1 MALSRNRG
9 FSPSPRLLAG
19 HDYLFPNLVQEKTK
33 MSLKRLFLVAL
44 VFAAVLIMGISA
56 IGQTTVSQGSIQG
69 TITDPSG
76 AVVGGAQITITHKS
90 TGQVISTTST
100 NSGTFNSGGL
110 IPGDYVLRAEAKGF
124 RTAQQAFA
132 VQVGVTSSGN
142 IKLEVGE
149 TSQVVEVQASSIQV
163 NTEQS
168 TVQGVI
174 TGDQIDKLPVD
185 GRNFLD
191 LAQLEPGVQIQDGQ
205 MFDPTKAGYS
215 SVSINGVFGRTPRIE
230 LDGIDISDETVG
242 TTTQNV
248 GMSSI
253 QEFNISRSNLDLSTE
268 LTSAGAVNV
277 TTRSGSNDIHG
288 QAFYDFRGRDAGT
301 ASFPGAQVG
310 YYQRNNFGG
319 RVGGP
324 IIKDKLFF
332 FIDGERM
339 KQDGLL
345 PLVIPAPFSQLSG
358 GFLSPFRDTAITG
371 KLDWQAT
378 KDVHVF
384 YRFTYNWNK
393 SEANFGYNY
402 QVYSNRD
409 NTPSDAVGVDWNKG
423 AWSHSFRFGYL
434 KFHNLIGDSTQGAS
448 FYNPLPTSEIIVV
461 NQGVQLSGPN
471 LLAPQQTFQ
480 SNKQIKYDG
489 SKVYGSHVFRFG
501 MGYNDINGGGFASF
515 FGIAPLDF
523 ISSGTGPVNLI
534 TGASTGAASNPVNYP
549 FLQADIGNG
558 QGFFTEKPNFGYP
571 AGGQHDNRFQ
581 FYVGDSWKWKPNFT
595 VTYGLRYNRDTGR
608 SDADLAPIPC
618 SAVSGIAAPCTGSAP
633 LLNQWGAGLGNQ
645 VSQPNTQFGPQ
656 IGFAWDPTKKGKT
669 VIRAGAGI
677 YYENS
682 IFNNTLFDRPA
693 KLAQGLFF
701 QSAQL
706 GCNGFTGVP
715 GSVSFAI
722 PGAPGGAVT
731 SIDGKDLATQ
741 VCGNPL
747 SVAGPL
753 VSALQ
758 QEFQAAVKAQ
768 GPTANPSFVG
778 NTLQISQPEGLSAF
792 DPNFRNA
799 RSYQFN
805 VGFQHE
811 IWRGGVLTADYIRN
825 VSTRFMLTIDQNHVG
840 DARFLDLP
848 AAVNALNATV
858 GAGCPQATIVN
869 GAVVGGP
876 AAVDCFLAA
885 NPGAGIDSFAGNGLD
900 SGNALGSGPAN
911 VSGAAF
917 GGINRNVGV
926 GDFEVPEGRSTYNA
940 LQMSYKQ
947 QLANPM
953 PGFTSMNLTV
963 AYTLSRFVGDGGN
976 DQFFSATPA
985 DFNNP
990 SYFTGPTNLDRT
1002 DAFKFGLTMEVAHHG
1017 PRLSVIGN
1025 FGTAH
1030 PTNVILLE
1038 PNPANNGIT
1047 STAGIFHSDLTG
1059 DGTVQDLLPVSGQS
1073 VGKPGQFM
1081 RSLSPT
1087 GLVDAINSWNSTQA
1101 GTLTPAGQALVGA
1114 GLFTTAQLQA
1124 LQATKPFV
1132 APPPSNPVG
1141 NGIFREVSTTL
1152 AWPIKLTERFNI
1164 EPSFSAFN
1172 VFNLANFGQ
1181 EVGFLPY
1188 SLTPF
1193 APGSVGSAGNV
1204 NGTSTGSTR
1213 ESVRTGTGSGVF
1225 SLGAPR
1231 QVEWGVKLNF

>member
-1 MALSRNRG
+1 
-9 FSPSPRLLAG
+9 
-19 HDYLFPNLVQEKTK
+19 
-33 MSLKRLFLVAL
+33 MSLRRVLSVAL
-44 VFAAVLIMGISA
+44 VFAVMLIMGTSA
-56 IGQTTVSQGSIQG
+56 IAQTTVSQGSIQG
-69 TITDPSG
+69 TVTDPSG
-76 AVVGGAQITITHKS
+76 AVVGGAKITITHKA
-90 TGQVISTTST
+90 TGQVITTTST

-110 IPGDYVLRAEAKGF
+110 IPGDYVLRIEAKGF
-124 RTAQQAFA
+124 RTAQQAYA
-132 VQVGVTSSGN
+132 VQVGITSSGN
-142 IKLEVGE
+142 IKLEVGD

-205 MFDPTKAGYS
+205 TFDPTKAGYS
-215 SVSINGVFGRTPRIE
+215 SISINGVFGRTPRIE
-230 LDGIDISDETVG
+230 LDGVDISDETVG

-277 TTRSGSNDIHG
+277 TTRSGTNDIHG
-288 QAFYDFRGRDAGT
+288 QAFYNFRGRDAGT

-345 PLVIPAPFSQLSG
+345 PLVVPAPFSQLSG
-358 GFLSPFRDTAITG
+358 GFLSPFRDSEVTG

-423 AWSHSFRFGYL
+423 SWSHSIRFGYL
-434 KFHNLIGDSTQGAS
+434 KFHNLIGDSTAGAT
-448 FYNPLPTSEIIVV
+448 FYNPIPTAEIEVADL
-461 NQGVQLSGPN
+461 GLQLSGPN

-501 MGYNDINGGGFASF
+501 IGYNDINGGGFASF
-515 FGIAPLDF
+515 FGNAPLD
-523 ISSGTGPVNLI
+523 IVVTGTGPVNLI
-534 TGASTGAASNPVNYP
+534 TGATAGAVNDPTAYP
-549 FLQADIGNG
+549 LLEAVLGNG

-581 FYVGDSWKWKPNFT
+581 FYLGDSWKMKPNFT
-595 VTYGLRYNRDTGR
+595 WTYGLRYNRDTGR
-608 SDADLAPIPC
+608 SDSDLGVIPC
-618 SAVSGIAAPCTGSAP
+618 SVVNPATITPPCTGSAP
-633 LLNQWGAGLGNQ
+633 LLDQFGPGLGNQ
-645 VSQPNTQFGPQ
+645 VKQPNTQFGPQ
-656 IGFAWDPTKKGKT
+656 VGFAWDPTKKGKT

-693 KLAQGLFF
+693 KLATGLFF
-701 QSAQL
+701 QDSVL
-706 GCNGFTGVP
+706 SCGFGGPGTTSFTLVP
-715 GSVSFAI
+715 GNT
-722 PGAPGGAVT
+722 VT
-731 SIDGKDLATQ
+731 SVTANGTTYDLATQ

-747 SVAGPL
+747 SVSGPL
-753 VSALQ
+753 VFDLQ
-758 QEFQAAVKAQ
+758 QEYQAAVKAR
-768 GPTANPSFVG
+768 GPSANPSYVG
-778 NTLQISQPEGLSAF
+778 NTLEISTPLEGLAAF

-805 VGFQHE
+805 VGMQHE
-811 IWRGGVLTADYIRN
+811 IWKGGVLTADYIRN

-840 DARFLDLP
+840 DARFLDT
-848 AAVNALNATV
+848 AAATTAIGTTT
-858 GAGCPQATIVN
+858 GAFGCAGGATAAAIN
-869 GAVVGGP
+869 CAIAAGASIN
-876 AAVDCFLAA
+876 D
-885 NPGAGIDSFAGNGLD
+885 FAGNGLD
-900 SGNALGSGPAN
+900 SANAVDGGGLPAN
-911 VSGAAF
+911 LSGAAF
-917 GGINRNVGV
+917 GGINRNVGP
-926 GDFEVPEGRSTYNA
+926 GDFEMPEGRSTYNA

-947 QLANPM
+947 QVANPA
-953 PGFTSMNLTV
+953 PGFSSMNLTV

-976 DQFFSATPA
+976 DQFFSATAA

-990 SYFTGPTNLDRT
+990 SYFTGPTSLDRT
-1002 DAFKFGLTMEVAHHG
+1002 DQFKFGLTMEVAHHG

-1030 PTNVILLE
+1030 PSTPFLLA
-1038 PNPANNGIT
+1038 ANGGASAGVT
-1047 STAGIFHSDLTG
+1047 STGEIFRTDLTG
-1059 DGTVQDLLPVSGQS
+1059 DGTDQDIFPTSSGQAA
-1073 VGKPGQFM
+1073 GKPGQFD
-1081 RSLSPT
+1081 RSVSPT
-1087 GLVDAINSWNSTQA
+1087 GLANLINSWNSTTA

-1114 GLFTTAQLQA
+1114 GLFTVAQLQQLGA
-1124 LQATKPFV
+1124 VKPYV
-1132 APPPSNPVG
+1132 APPPPGAVG
-1141 NGIFREVSTTL
+1141 NGVFREVSTTL
-1152 AWPIKLTERFNI
+1152 AWPIKITERFNI

-1172 VFNLANFGQ
+1172 VFNLANFGI
-1181 EVGFLPY
+1181 EGGALPNQT
-1188 SLTPF
+1188 TPF
-1193 APGSVGSAGNV
+1193 AAGSTGSAGNV
-1204 NGTSTGSTR
+1204 NGTATGLTR
-1213 ESVRTGTGSGVF
+1213 ESLRTGTGSGVF

-1231 QVEWGVKLNF
+1231 QVEWGIRLNF

>member
-1 MALSRNRG
+1 MC
-9 FSPSPRLLAG
+9 
-19 HDYLFPNLVQEKTK
+19 
-33 MSLKRLFLVAL
+33 LKRLFLVAL
-44 VFAAVLIMGISA
+44 VVAMLVITGTSVIA
-56 IGQTTVSQGSIQG
+56 QTTVSQGSIQG

-76 AVVGGAQITITHKS
+76 AVVGGAKITITHKA

-100 NSGTFNSGGL
+100 NAGTFNSGGL
-110 IPGDYVLRAEAKGF
+110 IPGDYTLRVEAKGF
-124 RTAQQAFA
+124 RTAQQEYS

-142 IKLEVGE
+142 IKLEVGD
-149 TSQVVEVQASSIQV
+149 TSQVVEVQASSVQV

-215 SVSINGVFGRTPRIE
+215 SISINGVFGRTPRIE
-230 LDGIDISDETVG
+230 LDGVDISDETVG

-277 TTRSGSNDIHG
+277 TTRSGTNDIHG
-288 QAFYDFRGRDAGT
+288 QAFYNFRGRDAGT
-301 ASFPGAQVG
+301 AAFPGGQVG

-345 PLVIPAPFSQLSG
+345 PLVIPAPFAQLSG
-358 GFLSPFRDTAITG
+358 GFLSPFRDSEVTG

-378 KDVHVF
+378 KDIHAF
-384 YRFTYNWNK
+384 YRFTYNWNR
-393 SEANFGYNY
+393 SDANFGYNY
-402 QVYSNRD
+402 QVYENRD

-423 AWSHSFRFGYL
+423 SWSNSFRFGYL
-434 KFHNLIGDSTQGAS
+434 KFHNLIGDGTKGAS
-448 FYNPLPTSEIIVV
+448 FFNPLPTSEIFVEDL
-461 NQGVQLSGPN
+461 GVQLSGPN

-489 SKVYGSHVFRFG
+489 SKVYGSHIFRYG
-501 MGYNDINGGGFASF
+501 IGYNDINGGGFASF

-523 ISSGTGPVNLI
+523 TV
-534 TGASTGAASNPVNYP
+534 STGCGTPGNVVTCP
-549 FLQADIGNG
+549 FLQAIIGNG
-558 QGFFTEKPNFGYP
+558 QGFFTEKPNFGLP
-571 AGGQHDNRFQ
+571 AGGQHDNRLQ
-581 FYVGDSWKWKPNFT
+581 WYVGDSWKMKPNFT
-595 VTYGLRYNRDTGR
+595 WTYGLRYNRDTGR
-608 SDADLAPIPC
+608 SDSDLAAIPC
-618 SAVSGIAAPCTGSAP
+618 SAAPAAIAPCTGSAP
-633 LLNQWGAGLGNQ
+633 LMNQFGYGVDNQGTPLGDP
-645 VSQPNTQFGPQ
+645 VKQPNTQFGPQ
-656 IGFAWDPTKKGKT
+656 VGFAWDPTKKGKT

-693 KLAQGLFF
+693 KLAKGLFF
-701 QSAQL
+701 QSAIL
-706 GCNGFTGVP
+706 GCPSGAAP

-722 PGAPGGAVT
+722 PGAPGGSVT
-731 SIDGKDLATQ
+731 SVNGVDLATG
-741 VCGNPL
+741 VCGQPL

-753 VSALQ
+753 VYDLQ

-768 GPTANPSFVG
+768 GPTANPSYVA

-805 VGFQHE
+805 FGMQHE
-811 IWRGGVLTADYIRN
+811 IWKGGVLTADYIRN
-825 VSTRFMLTIDQNHVG
+825 VSTRFMLTIDENHVG
-840 DARFLDLP
+840 DARFLDTT
-848 AAVNALNATV
+848 AATAAITKTTAA
-858 GAGCPQATIVN
+858 AGCAGGAT
-869 GAVVGGP
+869 
-876 AAVDCFLAA
+876 AAAINCAINAGDTIA
-885 NPGAGIDSFAGNGLD
+885 NFAGNGLD
-900 SGNALGSGPAN
+900 SGNAFGSGPAAQ
-911 VSGAAF
+911 SGAAF
-917 GGINRNVGV
+917 GGINRNMGV
-926 GDFEVPEGRSTYNA
+926 GDFELPEGRSTYNA

-947 QLANPM
+947 QVANPL
-953 PGFTSMNLTV
+953 PLVSSMNTII

-976 DQFFSATPA
+976 DQFFSAVAP

-990 SYFTGPTNLDRT
+990 SYFTGPTSLDRT
-1002 DAFKFGLTMEVAHHG
+1002 DAFKFGVTTEFAHHG

-1030 PTNVILLE
+1030 PSTVFLQE
-1038 PNPANNGIT
+1038 PNSAAGGIE
-1047 STAGIFHSDLTG
+1047 SSAGIFHSDLTG
-1059 DGTVQDLLPVSGQS
+1059 DGTNEDFLPVPGQS

-1087 GLVDAINSWNSTQA
+1087 GLVNAINSWNATQA

-1114 GLFTTAQLQA
+1114 GLFTVGQLQA
-1124 LQATKPFV
+1124 LQAYKPYV
-1132 APPPSNPVG
+1132 APSPNNPVG

-1152 AWPIKLTERFNI
+1152 AWPIKITERFNI

-1181 EVGFLPY
+1181 EFGALPY

-1193 APGSVGSAGNV
+1193 TPGSVGNAGSV
-1204 NGTSTGSTR
+1204 NGTSNGDTR
-1213 ESVRTGTGSGVF
+1213 NSVRTGTGSGVF

-1231 QVEWGVKLNF
+1231 QVEWGIRLNF

>member
-1 MALSRNRG
+1 MSFKRLAMFTLLVTCVLAASTV
-9 FSPSPRLLAG
+9 LLA
-19 HDYLFPNLVQEKTK
+19 
-33 MSLKRLFLVAL
+33 
-44 VFAAVLIMGISA
+44 
-56 IGQTTVSQGSIQG
+56 QTTVSQGSIQG

-76 AVVGGAQITITHKS
+76 AVVGGAKITITHKA

-100 NSGTFNSGGL
+100 SSGTYNSGGL
-110 IPGDYVLRAEAKGF
+110 IPGDYVLRIEAKGF
-124 RTAQQAFA
+124 RTSERAFA
-132 VQVGVTSSGN
+132 VQVGITSSGN
-142 IKLEVGE
+142 TKLEVGE
-149 TSQVVEVQASSIQV
+149 ASQVVEVQASSIQV

-205 MFDPTKAGYS
+205 TFDPTKAGYS
-215 SVSINGVFGRTPRIE
+215 SISINGVFGRTPRIE
-230 LDGIDISDETVG
+230 LDGVDISDETVG

-277 TTRSGSNDIHG
+277 TTRSGTNDIHG
-288 QAFYDFRGRDAGT
+288 QAFYNFRGRDAGT
-301 ASFPGAQVG
+301 ASFPGGQVG

-332 FIDGERM
+332 FIDGERQ

-345 PLVIPAPFSQLSG
+345 PLVVPAPFSQLTG
-358 GFLSPFRDTAITG
+358 GFLSPFRDSEVTG

-423 AWSHSFRFGYL
+423 SWSHSFRFGYL
-434 KFHNLIGDSTQGAS
+434 KFHNLIGDATQGAT
-448 FYNPLPTSEIIVV
+448 FFNPLPNDELLFFDI
-461 NQGVQLSGPN
+461 GLQLSGPN

-489 SKVYGSHVFRFG
+489 SKVYGTHVFRFG
-501 MGYNDINGGGFASF
+501 IGFNDINGGGFASF
-515 FGIAPLDF
+515 FGIAPLLEAATF
-523 ISSGTGPVNLI
+523 VPPANPAQISDPTAYPLL
-534 TGASTGAASNPVNYP
+534 GAV
-549 FLQADIGNG
+549 LGNG
-558 QGFFTEKPNFGYP
+558 QGFFTEKPNFGFP
-571 AGGQHDNRFQ
+571 AGGQLDHRFQ
-581 FYVGDSWKWKPNFT
+581 FYVGDSWKMKPNFT
-595 VTYGLRYNRDTGR
+595 WTYGLRYNRDTGR
-608 SDADLAPIPC
+608 SDSDLASIPC
-618 SAVSGIAAPCTGSAP
+618 SSTANSILATQPGGEVPCTGSAP
-633 LLNQWGAGLGNQ
+633 LLSQFGPGLGLP
-645 VSQPNTQFGPQ
+645 VKQPNTQFGPQ

-693 KLAQGLFF
+693 KLATGLFF
-701 QSAQL
+701 QSAGL
-706 GCNGFTGVP
+706 GCNGP
-715 GSVSFAI
+715 GTTTFAI
-722 PGAPGGAVT
+722 PGKGNVT
-731 SIDGKDLATQ
+731 SINGVDLGSG
-741 VCGNPL
+741 VCGQPL

-753 VSALQ
+753 VFDLQ
-758 QEFQAAVKAQ
+758 QEFQAGVKAQ
-768 GPTANPSFVG
+768 GPASNPSFIG
-778 NTLQISQPEGLSAF
+778 NTYQVSSPIQGLSAF

-805 VGFQHE
+805 VGLQHE
-811 IWRGGVLTADYIRN
+811 IWKGGVLTADYIRN

-840 DARFLDLP
+840 DARFLNNQ
-848 AAVNALNATV
+848 AAVNAINATA
-858 GAGCPQATIVN
+858 GAACPQATLVN
-869 GAVVGGP
+869 GNITGGP
-876 AAVDCFLAA
+876 AAVQCFINA
-885 NPGAGIDSFAGNGLD
+885 NPGSDITSFAHNGLD
-900 SGNALGSGPAN
+900 SGDVFGSAYTSGGAPAAIT
-911 VSGAAF
+911 GAAF

-953 PGFTSMNLTV
+953 PGFTSMDMTI

-976 DQFFSATPA
+976 DQFFSATA
-985 DFNNP
+985 VDNNNP
-990 SYFTGPTNLDRT
+990 SFFTGPTSLDRT
-1002 DAFKFGLTMEVAHHG
+1002 DAFKFGITGEIAHHG

-1030 PTNVILLE
+1030 PSTPLLLAQGA
-1038 PNPANNGIT
+1038 PAIE
-1047 STAGIFHSDLTG
+1047 TAGEIFRTDLTG
-1059 DGTVQDLLPVSGQS
+1059 DGTVQDIFPTAAGQAA
-1073 VGKPGQFM
+1073 GKPGQFG
-1081 RSLSPT
+1081 RSVSPT
-1087 GLVDAINSWNSTQA
+1087 QLANLVNSWNSTSA

-1114 GLFTTAQLQA
+1114 GAFTAAQLQT
-1124 LQATKPFV
+1124 LLATKPFV
-1132 APPPSNPVG
+1132 QAPPPGAVG

-1152 AWPIKLTERFNI
+1152 AWPIKLTERFSL

-1172 VFNLANFGQ
+1172 VFNLANFGT
-1181 EVGFLPY
+1181 ETNGLST

-1193 APGSVGSAGNV
+1193 APGTTAPAGAV
-1204 NGTSTGSTR
+1204 NGTAGGSTR
-1213 ESVRTGTGSGVF
+1213 ESLRIGTGSGIF

-1231 QVEWGVKLNF
+1231 QVEWGIRLNF

>member
-1 MALSRNRG
+1 
-9 FSPSPRLLAG
+9 
-19 HDYLFPNLVQEKTK
+19 

-44 VFAAVLIMGISA
+44 VFAVVLIMGTSVIA
-56 IGQTTVSQGSIQG
+56 QTTVSQGSIQG
-69 TITDPSG
+69 TVTDPSG
-76 AVVGGAQITITHKS
+76 AVVGGAKITITHKA
-90 TGQVISTTST
+90 TGQVITTSST

-110 IPGDYVLRAEAKGF
+110 IPGDYVLRVEAKGF

-132 VQVGVTSSGN
+132 VQVGVTSSGS
-142 IKLEVGE
+142 IKLELGE

-205 MFDPTKAGYS
+205 TFDPTKAGYS
-215 SVSINGVFGRTPRIE
+215 SISINGVFGRTPRIE

-288 QAFYDFRGRDAGT
+288 QAFYNFRGRDAGT

-332 FIDGERM
+332 FLDGERM
-339 KQDGLL
+339 KQDGIL
-345 PLVIPAPFSQLSG
+345 PLVIPAPFQALSG
-358 GFLSPFRDTAITG
+358 GFLSPFRDSEVTG

-393 SEANFGYNY
+393 SEANFNYDY

-409 NTPSDAVGVDWNKG
+409 NTPSHAVGVDWSKG
-423 AWSHSFRFGYL
+423 SWSHSIRFGYL
-434 KFHNLIGDSTQGAS
+434 KFHNLIGDATQGAS
-448 FYNPLPTSEIIVV
+448 FFNPLPNDEIIV
-461 NQGVQLSGPN
+461 NDLGLQLSGPN

-501 MGYNDINGGGFASF
+501 VGFNDINGGGFASF
-515 FGIAPLDF
+515 FGIAPLAVTT
-523 ISSGTGPVNLI
+523 STSCAVPGQI
-534 TGASTGAASNPVNYP
+534 TSCALLAGV
-549 FLQADIGNG
+549 LGNG
-558 QGFFTEKPNFGYP
+558 QGFFTEKPAFGYP

-581 FYVGDSWKWKPNFT
+581 FYLGDSWKMKPNFT
-595 VTYGLRYNRDTGR
+595 WTYGLRYNRDTGR
-608 SDADLAPIPC
+608 SDSDLSSIPC
-618 SAVSGIAAPCTGSAP
+618 SAVAAGPLAASAPCSGSTP
-633 LLNQWGAGLGNQ
+633 LLDQFGPGLGNP
-645 VSQPNTQFGPQ
+645 VNQPNTQFGPQ
-656 IGFAWDPTKKGKT
+656 VGFAWDPTKKGKT

-693 KLAQGLFF
+693 KLAKGLFF
-701 QSAQL
+701 QEAAL
-706 GCNGFTGVP
+706 GCNGP
-715 GSVSFAI
+715 GATTFNI
-722 PGAPGGAVT
+722 PGKGNVT
-731 SIDGKDLATQ
+731 SINGVDLGSG
-741 VCGNPL
+741 VCGQPL
-747 SVAGPL
+747 SVGGPL
-753 VSALQ
+753 LFDLQ

-768 GPTANPSFVG
+768 GPTANPSFIG
-778 NTLQISQPEGLSAF
+778 NTLMVSNSIQGLAAF
-792 DPNFRNA
+792 DPQFRNA

-805 VGFQHE
+805 VGMQHE
-811 IWRGGVLTADYIRN
+811 IWKGGVLTADYIRN
-825 VSTRFMLTIDQNHVG
+825 VSTRFNLTIDQNHVG
-840 DARFLDLP
+840 DARFLD
-848 AAVNALNATV
+848 VNAANTAITK
-858 GAGCPQATIVN
+858 T
-869 GAVVGGP
+869 
-876 AAVDCFLAA
+876 LAA
-885 NPGAGIDSFAGNGLD
+885 CGATTIDGAIASGTCPGPNGTTHTANINDFASNGLD
-900 SGNALGSGPAN
+900 SGNVFGGGPAN
-911 VSGAAF
+911 LSGAAF

-926 GDFEVPEGRSTYNA
+926 GAFEMPEGRSTYNA

-963 AYTLSRFVGDGGN
+963 AYTLSRFVGDGSN
-976 DQFFSATPA
+976 DQFFSAA
-985 DFNNP
+985 AVDNNNP
-990 SYFTGPTNLDRT
+990 GYFTGPTSLDRT
-1002 DAFKFGLTMEVAHHG
+1002 DAFKFGLTAEVAHHG

-1030 PTNVILLE
+1030 PSTIQLLA
-1038 PNPANNGIT
+1038 ANGGTQNGVT
-1047 STAGIFHSDLTG
+1047 STAEIFHSDLTG
-1059 DGTVQDLLPVSGQS
+1059 DGSVQDILPTNPGQAA
-1073 VGKPGQFM
+1073 GKPGQFM
-1081 RSLSPT
+1081 RSVSPT
-1087 GLVDAINSWNSTQA
+1087 ALTNVINSWNSTVA
-1101 GTLTPAGQALVGA
+1101 GTLTPAGQSLVA
-1114 GLFTTAQLQA
+1114 DGLFTTGQLQA
-1124 LQATKPFV
+1124 LQAYKPFL
-1132 APPPSNPVG
+1132 APPPPGAVG

-1152 AWPIKLTERFNI
+1152 AWPIKITERFNI
-1164 EPSFSAFN
+1164 EPSISAFN
-1172 VFNLANFGQ
+1172 VFNLANFGN
-1181 EVGFLPY
+1181 EFGPLPY
-1188 SLTPF
+1188 SLTPY
-1193 APGSVGSAGNV
+1193 APGAIGNAGSV
-1204 NGTSTGSTR
+1204 NGTASGSTR
-1213 ESVRTGTGSGVF
+1213 ESLRTGTGSGIF

-1231 QVEWGVKLNF
+1231 QVEWGLRLNF

>member
-1 MALSRNRG
+1 MSFKRLALVTLLVTCVLAASTV
-9 FSPSPRLLAG
+9 LLA
-19 HDYLFPNLVQEKTK
+19 
-33 MSLKRLFLVAL
+33 
-44 VFAAVLIMGISA
+44 
-56 IGQTTVSQGSIQG
+56 QTTVSQGSIQG

-76 AVVGGAQITITHKS
+76 AVVGGAKITITHKA

-100 NSGTFNSGGL
+100 SSGTYNSGGL
-110 IPGDYVLRAEAKGF
+110 IPGDYVLRVEAKGF
-124 RTAQQAFA
+124 RTSERAFA

-142 IKLEVGE
+142 TKLEVGE
-149 TSQVVEVQASSIQV
+149 ASQVVEVQASSIQV

-205 MFDPTKAGYS
+205 AFDPTKAGYS
-215 SVSINGVFGRTPRIE
+215 SISINGVFGRTPRIE
-230 LDGIDISDETVG
+230 LDGVDISDETVG

-288 QAFYDFRGRDAGT
+288 QAFYNFRGRDAGT
-301 ASFPGAQVG
+301 AAFPGSQVG

-345 PLVIPAPFSQLSG
+345 PFVIPAPFSQLTG
-358 GFLSPFRDTAITG
+358 GFLSPFRDTEVTG

-402 QVYSNRD
+402 QAYSNRD

-423 AWSHSFRFGYL
+423 SWSHSVRFGYL
-434 KFHNLIGDSTQGAS
+434 KFHNLIGDATQGAS
-448 FYNPLPTSEIIVV
+448 FYDPIPSSELFFFDV
-461 NQGVQLSGPN
+461 GLQLSGPN

-501 MGYNDINGGGFASF
+501 IGFNDINGGGFASF
-515 FGIAPLDF
+515 FGNAPLLEAATF
-523 ISSGTGPVNLI
+523 TGPVDP
-534 TGASTGAASNPVNYP
+534 TMASQPTNYP
-549 FLQADIGNG
+549 LLGALLGNG

-571 AGGQHDNRFQ
+571 AGGQRDHRFQ
-581 FYVGDSWKWKPNFT
+581 FYLGDSWKMKPNFT
-595 VTYGLRYNRDTGR
+595 WTYGLRYNRDTGR
-608 SDADLAPIPC
+608 SDSDLSSIPC
-618 SAVSGIAAPCTGSAP
+618 SVVAAAIAPCSGSTP
-633 LLNQWGAGLGNQ
+633 LLDQFGAGLGNP
-645 VSQPNTQFGPQ
+645 VKQPNTQFGPQ

-693 KLAQGLFF
+693 KLATGLFF
-701 QSAQL
+701 ADQGLSCA
-706 GCNGFTGVP
+706 GPGVTTF
-715 GSVSFAI
+715 SI
-722 PGAPGGAVT
+722 PGLAAPVN
-731 SIDGKDLATQ
+731 SIDGVDLGSG
-741 VCGNPL
+741 VCGQPL
-747 SVAGPL
+747 SVAAPL
-753 VSALQ
+753 VVDLQ
-758 QEFQAAVKAQ
+758 KEYQAATKAQ
-768 GPTANPSFVG
+768 GPSANPNFVG
-778 NTLQISQPEGLSAF
+778 NNLEISGLNGLSAF

-805 VGFQHE
+805 FGMQHE
-811 IWRGGVLTADYIRN
+811 IWKGGVLTADYIRN
-825 VSTRFMLTIDQNHVG
+825 VSTRFMITIDQNHVG
-840 DARFLDLP
+840 DARFLD
-848 AAVNALNATV
+848 VNAANTAIANTLAACGATS
-858 GAGCPQATIVN
+858 IN
-869 GAVVGGP
+869 GAIASCPGLHATGG
-876 AAVDCFLAA
+876 A
-885 NPGAGIDSFAGNGLD
+885 NIDDFAGNGLD
-900 SGNALGSGPAN
+900 SGNLFGGGPASL
-911 VSGAAF
+911 SGAAF
-917 GGINRNVGV
+917 GGINRNVGA
-926 GDFEVPEGRSTYNA
+926 GDFEMPEGRSTYNA

-953 PGFTSMNLTV
+953 PGFTSMNLTI

-976 DQFFSATPA
+976 DQFFSATA
-985 DFNNP
+985 FDFNNP
-990 SYFTGPTNLDRT
+990 SYFTGPTSLDRT
-1002 DAFKFGLTMEVAHHG
+1002 DQFKFGLTMEVAHHG

-1025 FGTAH
+1025 FGTAN
-1030 PTNVILLE
+1030 PSTPFLLAQGA
-1038 PNPANNGIT
+1038 PALE
-1047 STAGIFHSDLTG
+1047 TAGEIYRTDLTG
-1059 DGTVQDLLPVSGQS
+1059 DGTVSDIFPTNAGQAA
-1073 VGKPGQFM
+1073 GKPGQFG

-1087 GLVDAINSWNSTQA
+1087 GLANVINSWNSTVA
-1101 GTLTPAGQALVGA
+1101 GTLTPAGQSLVGA
-1114 GLFTTAQLQA
+1114 NLFTTAQLQELGA
-1124 LQATKPFV
+1124 VKPFV
-1132 APPPSNPVG
+1132 NTPPSGATG
-1141 NGIFREVSTTL
+1141 NGVFREVSTTL

-1172 VFNLANFGQ
+1172 VFNLANFGIETGGLANQ
-1181 EVGFLPY
+1181 V
-1188 SLTPF
+1188 TPF
-1193 APGSVGSAGNV
+1193 TPGSTAPAGSV
-1204 NGTSTGSTR
+1204 NGTALGSTR
-1213 ESVRTGTGSGVF
+1213 ESLRTGTGSGIF
-1225 SLGAPR
+1225 SLGAAR
-1231 QVEWGVKLNF
+1231 QVEWGIRLNF

>member
-1 MALSRNRG
+1 MTFRRLALFTLLVTCVLAASTV
-9 FSPSPRLLAG
+9 LLA
-19 HDYLFPNLVQEKTK
+19 
-33 MSLKRLFLVAL
+33 
-44 VFAAVLIMGISA
+44 
-56 IGQTTVSQGSIQG
+56 QTTVGQGSIQG

-76 AVVGGAQITITHKS
+76 AVVGGAKITITHKD
-90 TGQVISTTST
+90 TAQVISQTST
-100 NSGTFNSGGL
+100 NSGTYNSGGL
-110 IPGDYVLRAEAKGF
+110 IPGDYTLRVEAKGF
-124 RTAQQAFA
+124 RTAEQAFA

-149 TSQVVEVQASSIQV
+149 ASQVVEVQASSIQV

-205 MFDPTKAGYS
+205 TFDPTKAGYS
-215 SVSINGVFGRTPRIE
+215 SISINGVFGRTPRIE
-230 LDGIDISDETVG
+230 LDGVDISDETVG

-288 QAFYDFRGRDAGT
+288 QAFYNFRGRDAGT

-345 PLVIPAPFSQLSG
+345 PLVIAAPFSQLSG
-358 GFLSPFRDTAITG
+358 GFLSPFRDSEVTG
-371 KLDWQAT
+371 KLDWQAS
-378 KDVHVF
+378 KNIHVF

-409 NTPSDAVGVDWNKG
+409 NTPSDAAGVDINQG
-423 AWSHSFRFGYL
+423 SWSHSFRFGYL
-434 KFHNLIGDSTQGAS
+434 KFHNLIGDSTAGAS
-448 FYNPLPTSEIIVV
+448 FYNPIPGAEIDAAGIG
-461 NQGVQLSGPN
+461 NISGPN
-471 LLAPQQTFQ
+471 LLAPQQTYQ

-501 MGYNDINGGGFASF
+501 IGFNDINGGGFASF
-515 FGIAPLDF
+515 FGIAPLDV
-523 ISSGTGPVNLI
+523 ILPSTGPINLI
-534 TGASTGAASNPVNYP
+534 TGATSGAVDDPTAYP
-549 FLQADIGNG
+549 LVESILGNG

-571 AGGQHDNRFQ
+571 AGGQRDHRFQ
-581 FYVGDSWKWKPNFT
+581 FYLGDSWKMKPNFT

-608 SDADLAPIPC
+608 SDSDLASIPC
-618 SAVSGIAAPCTGSAP
+618 SVVAAAIAPCSGSTP
-633 LLNQWGAGLGNQ
+633 LLDQFGPGLGAP
-645 VSQPNTQFGPQ
+645 VKQPNTQFGPQ
-656 IGFAWDPTKKGKT
+656 VGFAWDPTKKGKT

-682 IFNNTLFDRPA
+682 IFNNTLFDRPP
-693 KLAQGLFF
+693 KLATGLFF
-701 QSAQL
+701 QDSVL
-706 GCNGFTGVP
+706 GCGFNGFGTTSFQLVP
-715 GSVSFAI
+715 GNV
-722 PGAPGGAVT
+722 VT
-731 SIDGKDLATQ
+731 SINGKDLATQ
-741 VCGNPL
+741 VCGQPL
-747 SVAGPL
+747 SVSGPL
-753 VSALQ
+753 VFDLQ
-758 QEFQAAVKAQ
+758 QEYQAAVKAQ
-768 GPTANPSFVG
+768 GASSNPGFVG
-778 NTLQISQPEGLSAF
+778 NTLQISTPLQGLAAF

-805 VGFQHE
+805 VGMQHE
-811 IWRGGVLTADYIRN
+811 IWKGGVLTADYIRN

-840 DARFLDLP
+840 DARFLSVP
-848 AAVNALNATV
+848 AANAAIATTLTDC
-858 GAGCPQATIVN
+858 GAATIAASYGAACPTDPGN
-869 GAVVGGP
+869 GTNDGGTYQPRP
-876 AAVDCFLAA
+876 ATINDY
-885 NPGAGIDSFAGNGLD
+885 AGHGLD
-900 SGNALGSGPAN
+900 SGNIAGGPAN
-911 VSGAAF
+911 LSGFAF
-917 GGINRNVGV
+917 GGINRNVGP
-926 GDFEVPEGRSTYNA
+926 GDFEMPEGRSTYNA

-953 PGFTSMNLTV
+953 PGFTSMNMTI

-976 DQFFSATPA
+976 DQFFSATA
-985 DFNNP
+985 VDFNNP
-990 SYFTGPTNLDRT
+990 SYFTGPTSLDRT
-1002 DAFKFGLTMEVAHHG
+1002 DAFKFGITGEIAHHG

-1030 PTNVILLE
+1030 PSTPFLLA
-1038 PNPANNGIT
+1038 ANGG
-1047 STAGIFHSDLTG
+1047 SAGGVSSVGEIYRTDLTG
-1059 DGTVQDLLPVSGQS
+1059 DGTVQDIFPTAAGEAA
-1073 VGKPGQFM
+1073 GKPGQFG
-1081 RSLSPT
+1081 RSVSPT
-1087 GLVDAINSWNSTQA
+1087 GLANLINSWNSTSA

-1114 GLFTTAQLQA
+1114 GLMTTADLQG
-1124 LQATKPFV
+1124 LGGVKPFV
-1132 APPPSNPVG
+1132 APPPAGAVG

-1152 AWPIKLTERFNI
+1152 AWPIKLTERFSL

-1172 VFNLANFGQ
+1172 VFNLANFGIEGGSMPNQ
-1181 EVGFLPY
+1181 V
-1188 SLTPF
+1188 TPF
-1193 APGSVGSAGNV
+1193 APNTVGTAGNV
-1204 NGTSTGSTR
+1204 NGTALGSTR
-1213 ESVRTGTGSGVF
+1213 ESLRVGTGSGVF

-1231 QVEWGVKLNF
+1231 QVEWGIRLNF

>member
-1 MALSRNRG
+1 MS
-9 FSPSPRLLAG
+9 FKRLLMFT
-19 HDYLFPNLVQEKTK
+19 LLVTC
-33 MSLKRLFLVAL
+33 
-44 VFAAVLIMGISA
+44 VLATSTVLLA
-56 IGQTTVSQGSIQG
+56 QTTVSQGSIQG
-69 TITDPSG
+69 TVTDPSG
-76 AVVGGAQITITHKS
+76 AVVGGAKITITHKA
-90 TGQVISTTST
+90 TGQVITTTST
-100 NSGTFNSGGL
+100 NSGTYNSGGL
-110 IPGDYVLRAEAKGF
+110 IPGDYVLRIEAKGF
-124 RTAQQAFA
+124 RTSERAFA

-142 IKLEVGE
+142 TKLEVGE
-149 TSQVVEVQASSIQV
+149 ASQVVEVQASSIQV

-205 MFDPTKAGYS
+205 TFDPTKAGYS
-215 SVSINGVFGRTPRIE
+215 SISINGVFGRTPRIE
-230 LDGIDISDETVG
+230 LDGVDISDETVG

-277 TTRSGSNDIHG
+277 TTRSGTNDIHG
-288 QAFYDFRGRDAGT
+288 QAFYNFRGRDAGT
-301 ASFPGAQVG
+301 AAFPGGQVG
-310 YYQRNNFGG
+310 YYQRNNYGG

-339 KQDGLL
+339 KQDGII

-358 GFLSPFRDTAITG
+358 GYLSPFRDSEVTG
-371 KLDWQAT
+371 KLDWQAS
-378 KDVHVF
+378 KNIHVF
-384 YRFTYNWNK
+384 YRFTYNWNR
-393 SEANFGYNY
+393 SDANFGYNY
-402 QVYSNRD
+402 QVYENRD
-409 NTPSDAVGVDWNKG
+409 NTPSDAAGVDISQG
-423 AWSHSFRFGYL
+423 SWSHSIRFGYL
-434 KFHNLIGDSTQGAS
+434 KFHNLIGDGTQGAS
-448 FYNPLPTSEIIVV
+448 FFNPIPEAEILVADLGI
-461 NQGVQLSGPN
+461 QLSGPN

-501 MGYNDINGGGFASF
+501 IGYNDINGGGFASF

-523 ISSGTGPVNLI
+523 TVSQGCGTPGNVV
-534 TGASTGAASNPVNYP
+534 TCP
-549 FLQADIGNG
+549 FLQAIIGNG
-558 QGFFTEKPNFGYP
+558 QGFFTEKPNFGLP
-571 AGGQHDNRFQ
+571 AGGQRDNRFQ
-581 FYVGDSWKWKPNFT
+581 FYLGDSWKMKPNFT
-595 VTYGLRYNRDTGR
+595 WTYGLRYNRDTGR
-608 SDADLAPIPC
+608 SDSDLAPIPC
-618 SAVSGIAAPCTGSAP
+618 SASPAAIAPCTGSSP
-633 LLNQWGAGLGNQ
+633 LLDQFGPGLGNA
-645 VSQPNTQFGPQ
+645 VRQPNTQFGPQ
-656 IGFAWDPTKKGKT
+656 VGFAWDPTKKGKT

-693 KLAQGLFF
+693 KLATGLFF
-701 QSAQL
+701 QSAIL
-706 GCNGFTGVP
+706 GCGNAPGP
-715 GSVSFAI
+715 AGSVTFGI
-722 PGAPGGAVT
+722 PGAPGGSVS
-731 SIDGKDLATQ
+731 SINGVDLATG
-741 VCGNPL
+741 VCFQPL
-747 SVAGPL
+747 STAGPL
-753 VSALQ
+753 VFDLQ
-758 QEFQAAVKAQ
+758 KEFQAAVKAQ
-768 GPTANPSFVG
+768 GPVSNPSYVA

-805 VGFQHE
+805 FGMQHE
-811 IWRGGVLTADYIRN
+811 IWKGGVLTADYIRN
-825 VSTRFMLTIDQNHVG
+825 VSTRFMLTIDENHVG
-840 DARFLDLP
+840 DARFLSVP
-848 AAVNALNATV
+848 AANAAIANTTTA
-858 GAGCPQATIVN
+858 AGCAGGSSAAAINCAIAAGDTIN
-869 GAVVGGP
+869 
-876 AAVDCFLAA
+876 D
-885 NPGAGIDSFAGNGLD
+885 FAGNGLD
-900 SGNALGSGPAN
+900 SGNAFGSGPAGGPAG
-911 VSGAAF
+911 SGAAF

-926 GDFEVPEGRSTYNA
+926 GDFELPEGRSTYNA

-976 DQFFSATPA
+976 DQFFSAVAP

-990 SYFTGPTNLDRT
+990 SYFTGPTSLDRT
-1002 DAFKFGLTMEVAHHG
+1002 DAFKFGVTMEVAHHG

-1030 PTNVILLE
+1030 PTSVFLQEGNS
-1038 PNPANNGIT
+1038 AAGGIE
-1047 STAGIFHSDLTG
+1047 SQAGIFHTDLTG
-1059 DGTVQDLLPVSGQS
+1059 DGTNEDFLPVPGQS

-1087 GLVDAINSWNSTQA
+1087 GLVNAINSWNSTQA

-1114 GLFTTAQLQA
+1114 GLFTTAQLQE
-1124 LQATKPFV
+1124 LQATKPFIPQSP
-1132 APPPSNPVG
+1132 ANPVG

-1181 EVGFLPY
+1181 EFGALPY

-1193 APGSVGSAGNV
+1193 APGSVGNAGSV
-1204 NGTSTGSTR
+1204 NGTSDGSTR
-1213 ESVRTGTGSGVF
+1213 NSVRTGTGSGIF

-1231 QVEWGVKLNF
+1231 QVEWGIRLNF

>member
-1 MALSRNRG
+1 MS
-9 FSPSPRLLAG
+9 FKRLLMFT
-19 HDYLFPNLVQEKTK
+19 LLVTC
-33 MSLKRLFLVAL
+33 
-44 VFAAVLIMGISA
+44 VLATSTVLLA
-56 IGQTTVSQGSIQG
+56 QTTVSQGSIQG
-69 TITDPSG
+69 TVTDPSG
-76 AVVGGAQITITHKS
+76 AVVGGAKITITHKA
-90 TGQVISTTST
+90 TGQVITTTST
-100 NSGTFNSGGL
+100 NSGTYNSGGL
-110 IPGDYVLRAEAKGF
+110 IPGDYVLRIEAKGF
-124 RTAQQAFA
+124 RTSERAFA

-142 IKLEVGE
+142 TKLEVGE
-149 TSQVVEVQASSIQV
+149 ASQVVEVQASSIQV

-205 MFDPTKAGYS
+205 TFDPTKAGYS
-215 SVSINGVFGRTPRIE
+215 SISINGVFGRTPRIE
-230 LDGIDISDETVG
+230 LDGVDISDETVG

-277 TTRSGSNDIHG
+277 TTRSGTNDIHG
-288 QAFYDFRGRDAGT
+288 QAFYNFRSRDAGT

-324 IIKDKLFF
+324 IIKDKLFI

-345 PLVIPAPFSQLSG
+345 PLVVPAPFSQLTG
-358 GFLSPFRDTAITG
+358 GFLSPFRDSEVTG

-393 SEANFGYNY
+393 SEANFGYDY

-423 AWSHSFRFGYL
+423 SWSHSFRFGYL
-434 KFHNLIGDSTQGAS
+434 KFHNLIGDGTQGAS
-448 FYNPLPTSEIIVV
+448 FYNPLPQDELLFFDI
-461 NQGVQLSGPN
+461 GLQLSGPN

-489 SKVYGSHVFRFG
+489 SKVYGTHVFRFG
-501 MGYNDINGGGFASF
+501 IGYNDINGGGFASF
-515 FGIAPLDF
+515 FGNAPLLEAATF
-523 ISSGTGPVNLI
+523 TGPV
-534 TGASTGAASNPVNYP
+534 SGAASNPVNYP
-549 FLQADIGNG
+549 LLGAILGNG

-581 FYVGDSWKWKPNFT
+581 FYLGDSWKWKPNFT
-595 VTYGLRYNRDTGR
+595 LTYGLRYNRDTGR
-608 SDADLAPIPC
+608 SDSDLASIPC
-618 SAVSGIAAPCTGSAP
+618 SVTANSALAASEVPCTGSAP
-633 LLNQWGAGLGNQ
+633 LLDQFGPGLGLP
-645 VSQPNTQFGPQ
+645 VKQPNTQFGPQ
-656 IGFAWDPTKKGKT
+656 VGFAWDPTKKGKT

-693 KLAQGLFF
+693 KLATGLFF
-701 QSAQL
+701 QSAGL
-706 GCNGFTGVP
+706 ACNGP
-715 GSVSFAI
+715 GTTTFAI
-722 PGAPGGAVT
+722 PGVGNVNNINGV
-731 SIDGKDLATQ
+731 DLGSG
-741 VCGNPL
+741 VCGQPL

-753 VSALQ
+753 VFDLQ
-758 QEFQAAVKAQ
+758 QEFQAAVKKQ
-768 GPTANPSFVG
+768 GPSSNPSYIG
-778 NTLQISQPEGLSAF
+778 NTYEVSSPIQGLSAF

-805 VGFQHE
+805 VGMQHE
-811 IWRGGVLTADYIRN
+811 IWKGGVLTADYIRN

-840 DARFLDLP
+840 DARFLDV
-848 AAVNALNATV
+848 AAANTAIANTLTACGVTTINAAIASCAANG
-858 GAGCPQATIVN
+858 GAGATITN
-869 GAVVGGP
+869 F
-876 AAVDCFLAA
+876 AA
-885 NPGAGIDSFAGNGLD
+885 NGLD
-900 SGNALGSGPAN
+900 SGNVYGSDYTSGGAPAAI
-911 VSGAAF
+911 SGAAF

-926 GDFEVPEGRSTYNA
+926 GDFEMPEGRSTYNA

-976 DQFFSATPA
+976 DQFFSATAA
-985 DFNNP
+985 DNNNP
-990 SYFTGPTNLDRT
+990 SFFTGPTSLDRT

-1030 PTNVILLE
+1030 PSTPFLLSQGS
-1038 PNPANNGIT
+1038 PAIESPGE
-1047 STAGIFHSDLTG
+1047 IFRTDLTG
-1059 DGTVQDLLPVSGQS
+1059 DGTVSDIFPTTPGEAA
-1073 VGKPGQFM
+1073 GKPGQFG
-1081 RSLSPT
+1081 RSVSST
-1087 GLVDAINSWNSTQA
+1087 GLANLINGWNSTTA
-1101 GTLTPAGQALVGA
+1101 GTLTPAGQSLVA
-1114 GLFTTAQLQA
+1114 DGLFTTAQLQS
-1124 LQATKPFV
+1124 LQATKPFIQ
-1132 APPPSNPVG
+1132 APPPGAVG
-1141 NGIFREVSTTL
+1141 NGVFREVSTTL
-1152 AWPIKLTERFNI
+1152 AWPIKLTERFSL

-1172 VFNLANFGQ
+1172 VFNLANFGI
-1181 EVGFLPY
+1181 ETGGLATAY
-1188 SLTPF
+1188 TPF
-1193 APGSVGSAGNV
+1193 APNSTAPAGSV
-1204 NGTSTGSTR
+1204 NGTAAGSTR
-1213 ESVRTGTGSGVF
+1213 ESLRVGTGSGVF

-1231 QVEWGVKLNF
+1231 QVEWGIRLNF

>member
-1 MALSRNRG
+1 MS
-9 FSPSPRLLAG
+9 FKRLLMFT
-19 HDYLFPNLVQEKTK
+19 LLVTC
-33 MSLKRLFLVAL
+33 
-44 VFAAVLIMGISA
+44 VLATSTVLLA
-56 IGQTTVSQGSIQG
+56 QTTVSQGSIQG
-69 TITDPSG
+69 TVTDPSG
-76 AVVGGAQITITHKS
+76 AVVGGAKITITHKA
-90 TGQVISTTST
+90 TGQVITTTST
-100 NSGTFNSGGL
+100 SSGTYNSGGL
-110 IPGDYVLRAEAKGF
+110 IPGDYVLRIEAKGF
-124 RTAQQAFA
+124 RTSERAFA

-142 IKLEVGE
+142 TKLEVGE
-149 TSQVVEVQASSIQV
+149 ASQVVEVQASSIQV

-205 MFDPTKAGYS
+205 TFDPTKAGYS
-215 SVSINGVFGRTPRIE
+215 SISINGVFGRTPRIE
-230 LDGIDISDETVG
+230 LDGVDISDETVG

-277 TTRSGSNDIHG
+277 TTRSGTNDIHG
-288 QAFYDFRGRDAGT
+288 QAFYNFRGRDAGT
-301 ASFPGAQVG
+301 AAFPGAQVG

-345 PLVIPAPFSQLSG
+345 PIVVPAPFNALTG
-358 GFLSPFRDTAITG
+358 GFLSPFRDSEVTG

-384 YRFTYNWNK
+384 YRFTYNWNR
-393 SEANFGYNY
+393 SAANFGYDY

-423 AWSHSFRFGYL
+423 SWSHSFRFGYL
-434 KFHNLIGDSTQGAS
+434 KFHNLIGNGTSGLSAAQ
-448 FYNPLPTSEIIVV
+448 NPIPEAEILVADL
-461 NQGVQLSGPN
+461 GVQLSGPN

-501 MGYNDINGGGFASF
+501 IGFNDINGGGFASF
-515 FGIAPLDF
+515 FGIAPLD
-523 ISSGTGPVNLI
+523 ITVSGACAKPGDVTSCAL
-534 TGASTGAASNPVNYP
+534 
-549 FLQADIGNG
+549 LQSILGNG
-558 QGFFTEKPNFGYP
+558 QGFFTEKPNFGFP
-571 AGGQHDNRFQ
+571 AGGQLDHRFQ
-581 FYVGDSWKWKPNFT
+581 FYLGDSWKMKPNFT
-595 VTYGLRYNRDTGR
+595 WTYGLRYNRDTGR
-608 SDADLAPIPC
+608 SDSDLASIPC
-618 SAVSGIAAPCTGSAP
+618 SVVTTIAAPCAGSTP
-633 LLNQWGAGLGNQ
+633 LLDQFGPGLGQ
-645 VSQPNTQFGPQ
+645 PVKQPNTQFGPQ

-693 KLAQGLFF
+693 KLAKGLFF
-701 QSAQL
+701 QSANL
-706 GCNGFTGVP
+706 ICNGP
-715 GSVSFAI
+715 GTTTFPI
-722 PGAPGGAVT
+722 PGAPGGSVS
-731 SIDGKDLATQ
+731 SINGVDLGSG
-741 VCGNPL
+741 VCGQPL
-747 SVAGPL
+747 SISGPL
-753 VSALQ
+753 VFDLQ

-768 GPTANPSFVG
+768 GPTSNPSFVG
-778 NTLQISQPEGLSAF
+778 NTLEISSPQQGLSAF

-805 VGFQHE
+805 FGMQHE
-811 IWRGGVLTADYIRN
+811 IWKGGVVTADYIRN

-840 DARFLDLP
+840 DARFLNVP
-848 AAVNALNATV
+848 AATTAIAATTAA
-858 GAGCPQATIVN
+858 AGC
-869 GAVVGGP
+869 VGGASS
-876 AAVDCFLAA
+876 AAIDCAIAA
-885 NPGAGIDSFAGNGLD
+885 GDSINDFAGNGLD
-900 SGNALGSGPAN
+900 SGNVAGGGPTGGASGSGF
-911 VSGAAF
+911 AF

-926 GDFEVPEGRSTYNA
+926 GDFEQPEGRSTYNA

-976 DQFFSATPA
+976 DQFFSATA
-985 DFNNP
+985 VDFNNP
-990 SYFTGPTNLDRT
+990 SFFTGPTSLDRT

-1030 PTNVILLE
+1030 PSTPFLQA
-1038 PNPANNGIT
+1038 ANGGSSGGVT
-1047 STAGIFHSDLTG
+1047 SVGEIFRTDLTG
-1059 DGTVQDLLPVSGQS
+1059 DGTVQDIFPTTPGEAA
-1073 VGKPGQFM
+1073 GKPGQFG
-1081 RSLSPT
+1081 RSVSST
-1087 GLVDAINSWNSTQA
+1087 GLANLINGWNSTTA

-1124 LQATKPFV
+1124 LGAVKPFV
-1132 APPPSNPVG
+1132 IPPPPGAVG

-1152 AWPIKLTERFNI
+1152 AWPIKVTERFSL

-1172 VFNLANFGQ
+1172 VFNLANFGI
-1181 EVGFLPY
+1181 ENGFLTN
-1188 SLTPF
+1188 SVTPF
-1193 APGSVGSAGNV
+1193 PPGSLAPAGNV
-1204 NGTSTGSTR
+1204 NGTTTGSTR
-1213 ESVRTGTGSGVF
+1213 ESLRVGTGSGVF

-1231 QVEWGVKLNF
+1231 QVEWGIRLNF

>member
-1 MALSRNRG
+1 MS
-9 FSPSPRLLAG
+9 FKRLLMFT
-19 HDYLFPNLVQEKTK
+19 LLVTCV
-33 MSLKRLFLVAL
+33 L
-44 VFAAVLIMGISA
+44 AASTVLLA
-56 IGQTTVSQGSIQG
+56 QTTVSQGSIQG

-76 AVVGGAQITITHKS
+76 AVVGGAKITITHKE
-90 TGQVISTTST
+90 TGQVSTTTST

-110 IPGDYVLRAEAKGF
+110 IPGDYVLRVEAKGF
-124 RTAQQAFA
+124 RTSERAYA

-149 TSQVVEVQASSIQV
+149 ASQVVEVQASSIQV

-205 MFDPTKAGYS
+205 TFDPTKAGYS
-215 SVSINGVFGRTPRIE
+215 SISINGVFGRTPRIE
-230 LDGIDISDETVG
+230 LDGVDISDETVG

-277 TTRSGSNDIHG
+277 TTRSGTNDIHG
-288 QAFYDFRGRDAGT
+288 QAFYNFRGRDAGT
-301 ASFPGAQVG
+301 AAFPGSQVG

-345 PLVIPAPFSQLSG
+345 PLVIPSPFNALTG
-358 GFLSPFRDTAITG
+358 GFLSPFRDSEVTG

-378 KDVHVF
+378 KNIHAF

-409 NTPSDAVGVDWNKG
+409 NTPSDAAGVDINQG
-423 AWSHSFRFGYL
+423 SWSHSIRFGYL
-434 KFHNLIGDSTQGAS
+434 KFHNLIGDATQGAS
-448 FYNPLPTSEIIVV
+448 FFNPLPTSEILIADL
-461 NQGVQLSGPN
+461 GVQLSGPN

-501 MGYNDINGGGFASF
+501 IGYNDINGGGFASF
-515 FGIAPLDF
+515 FGIAPLD
-523 ISSGTGPVNLI
+523 ITVSGACAVPGQI
-534 TGASTGAASNPVNYP
+534 TSCAL
-549 FLQADIGNG
+549 LQSILGNG

-571 AGGQHDNRFQ
+571 AGGQLDHRFQ
-581 FYVGDSWKWKPNFT
+581 FYLGDSWKMKPNFT
-595 VTYGLRYNRDTGR
+595 WTYGLRYNRDTGR
-608 SDADLAPIPC
+608 SDSDLAPIPC
-618 SAVSGIAAPCTGSAP
+618 SVVAAAIAPCSGSTP
-633 LLNQWGAGLGNQ
+633 LLDQFGPGLGNA
-645 VSQPNTQFGPQ
+645 VNQPNTQFGPQ
-656 IGFAWDPTKKGKT
+656 VGFAWDPTKKGKT

-682 IFNNTLFDRPA
+682 IFNNTLFDRPP
-693 KLAQGLFF
+693 KLAKGLFF
-701 QSAQL
+701 ESQNL
-706 GCNGFTGVP
+706 ICNGPGATTFNIPGVP
-715 GSVSFAI
+715 GGSVS
-722 PGAPGGAVT
+722 
-731 SIDGKDLATQ
+731 SINGVDLGSG
-741 VCGNPL
+741 VCGQPL
-747 SVAGPL
+747 SISGPL
-753 VSALQ
+753 VFDLQ

-768 GPTANPSFVG
+768 GPAANPSFVG
-778 NTLQISQPEGLSAF
+778 NTLEISTPQQGLAAF
-792 DPNFRNA
+792 DPQFRNA

-805 VGFQHE
+805 FGMQHE
-811 IWRGGVLTADYIRN
+811 IWKGGVLTADYIRN

-840 DARFLDLP
+840 DARFLSVP
-848 AAVNALNATV
+848 AANAAITRTLTNCGAASINASFQ
-858 GAGCPQATIVN
+858 APCPTDPGN
-869 GAVVGGP
+869 GTNDGGQYIPRP
-876 AAVDCFLAA
+876 ANINDY
-885 NPGAGIDSFAGNGLD
+885 AGNGLD
-900 SGNALGSGPAN
+900 SGNVGGGGPAN
-911 VSGAAF
+911 LSGFAF

-926 GDFEVPEGRSTYNA
+926 GDFEMPEGRSTYNA

-947 QLANPM
+947 QIANPM
-953 PGFTSMNLTV
+953 PGFTSMNATI

-976 DQFFSATPA
+976 DQFFSATA
-985 DFNNP
+985 VDFNNP
-990 SYFTGPTNLDRT
+990 SFYTGPTSLDRT
-1002 DAFKFGLTMEVAHHG
+1002 DQFKFGITGEIAHHG

-1030 PTNVILLE
+1030 PSTPFLQA
-1038 PNPANNGIT
+1038 ANGGSAGGVT
-1047 STAGIFHSDLTG
+1047 STGEIYRTDLTG
-1059 DGTVQDLLPVSGQS
+1059 DGTVQDIFPTSSGQAA
-1073 VGKPGQFM
+1073 GKPGQFD
-1081 RSLSPT
+1081 RSVSPT
-1087 GLVDAINSWNSTQA
+1087 QLANLINGWNSTIA
-1101 GTLTPAGQALVGA
+1101 GTLTPAGQSLVAA

-1124 LQATKPFV
+1124 LGGTKPFI
-1132 APPPSNPVG
+1132 APPPPGSVG
-1141 NGIFREVSTTL
+1141 NGVFREVSTTL
-1152 AWPIKLTERFNI
+1152 AWPIKVTERFNI

-1172 VFNLANFGQ
+1172 VFNLANFGI
-1181 EVGFLPY
+1181 ENGFMPNQT
-1188 SLTPF
+1188 TPF
-1193 APGSVGSAGNV
+1193 AAGSVGPAGNV
-1204 NGTSTGSTR
+1204 NGTASGSTR
-1213 ESVRTGTGSGVF
+1213 ESLRIGTGSGVF

-1231 QVEWGVKLNF
+1231 QVEWGIRLNF

>member
-1 MALSRNRG
+1 MS
-9 FSPSPRLLAG
+9 FKRLLMFT
-19 HDYLFPNLVQEKTK
+19 LLVTC
-33 MSLKRLFLVAL
+33 
-44 VFAAVLIMGISA
+44 VLATSTVLLA
-56 IGQTTVSQGSIQG
+56 QTTVSQGSIQG
-69 TITDPSG
+69 TVTDPSG
-76 AVVGGAQITITHKS
+76 AVVGGAKITITHKA
-90 TGQVISTTST
+90 TGQVITTTST
-100 NSGTFNSGGL
+100 NSGTYNSGGL
-110 IPGDYVLRAEAKGF
+110 IPGDYVLRIEAKGF
-124 RTAQQAFA
+124 RTSERAFA

-142 IKLEVGE
+142 TKLEVGE
-149 TSQVVEVQASSIQV
+149 ASQVVEVQASSIQV

-205 MFDPTKAGYS
+205 TFDPTKAGYS
-215 SVSINGVFGRTPRIE
+215 SISINGVFGRTPRIE
-230 LDGIDISDETVG
+230 LDGVDISDETVG

-277 TTRSGSNDIHG
+277 TTRSGTNDIHG
-288 QAFYDFRGRDAGT
+288 QAFYNFRGRDAGT
-301 ASFPGAQVG
+301 AAFPGAQVG

-345 PLVIPAPFSQLSG
+345 PIVVAPPFSSFTG
-358 GFLSPFRDTAITG
+358 GFLSPFRDSEVTG

-384 YRFTYNWNK
+384 YRFTYNWNA
-393 SEANFGYNY
+393 SAANFGYDY

-423 AWSHSFRFGYL
+423 SWSHSFRFGYL
-434 KFHNLIGDSTQGAS
+434 KFHNLIGNGTSGLSAAQ
-448 FYNPLPTSEIIVV
+448 NPIPDAEILLADL
-461 NQGVQLSGPN
+461 NTQLSGPN

-489 SKVYGSHVFRFG
+489 SKVYGTHVFRFG
-501 MGYNDINGGGFASF
+501 IGYNDINGGGFASF
-515 FGIAPLDF
+515 FGLAPLDVTF
-523 ISSGTGPVNLI
+523 
-534 TGASTGAASNPVNYP
+534 ASACTTPGQVQTCPLLEAI
-549 FLQADIGNG
+549 LGNG
-558 QGFFTEKPNFGYP
+558 QGFFTEKPNFGLP

-581 FYVGDSWKWKPNFT
+581 FYLGDSWKMKPNFT
-595 VTYGLRYNRDTGR
+595 WTYGLRYNRDTGR
-608 SDADLAPIPC
+608 SDSDLSSIPC
-618 SAVSGIAAPCTGSAP
+618 SAVNPATITPPCAGSTP
-633 LLNQWGAGLGNQ
+633 LLDQFGPGLGLP
-645 VSQPNTQFGPQ
+645 VKQPNTQFGPQ
-656 IGFAWDPTKKGKT
+656 VGFAWDPTKKGKT

-682 IFNNTLFDRPA
+682 IFNNTLFDRPP
-693 KLAQGLFF
+693 KLATGLFF
-701 QSAQL
+701 QSQTL
-706 GCNGFTGVP
+706 GCAGAGNTFF
-715 GSVSFAI
+715 SI
-722 PGAPGGAVT
+722 PGAPGGKVS
-731 SIDGKDLATQ
+731 SINGVDLGSG
-741 VCGNPL
+741 VCGQPL
-747 SVAGPL
+747 SVSAPL
-753 VSALQ
+753 VAALQ
-758 QEFQAAVKAQ
+758 QEYQAAVKAA
-768 GPTANPSFVG
+768 GPSANPSFVG
-778 NTLQISQPEGLSAF
+778 NTLEVSSPIQGLSLF

-805 VGFQHE
+805 VGMQHE
-811 IWRGGVLTADYIRN
+811 IWKGGVLTADYIRN

-840 DARFLDLP
+840 DARFLD
-848 AAVNALNATV
+848 VNAANTAIANTLANCGVATV
-858 GAGCPQATIVN
+858 AAATT
-869 GAVVGGP
+869 
-876 AAVDCFLAA
+876 
-885 NPGAGIDSFAGNGLD
+885 PGAICAATGNPITINDFASNGLD
-900 SGNALGSGPAN
+900 SGNAFGGGPAN
-911 VSGAAF
+911 LTGAAF

-926 GDFEVPEGRSTYNA
+926 GDFEMPEGRSTYNA

-976 DQFFSATPA
+976 DQFFSATA
-985 DFNNP
+985 VDFNNP
-990 SYFTGPTNLDRT
+990 SYFTGPTSLDRT

-1030 PTNVILLE
+1030 PSTPFLQAE
-1038 PNPANNGIT
+1038 NGGSAAGVT
-1047 STAGIFHSDLTG
+1047 SGGEIFRSDLTG
-1059 DGTVQDLLPVSGQS
+1059 DGTVQDIFPTASGQAA
-1073 VGKPGQFM
+1073 GKPGQFM
-1081 RSLSPT
+1081 RSVST
-1087 GLVDAINSWNSTQA
+1087 TQLVNLINGWNSTTA
-1101 GTLTPAGQALVGA
+1101 GTLTPAGQSLVA
-1114 GLFTTAQLQA
+1114 TGLFTTAQLQE
-1124 LQATKPFV
+1124 LQATKPYL
-1132 APPPSNPVG
+1132 APPPAGAVG

-1152 AWPIKLTERFNI
+1152 AWPIKLTERFSL

-1172 VFNLANFGQ
+1172 VFNLANFGT
-1181 EVGFLPY
+1181 EFGGMPY
-1188 SLTPF
+1188 SVTPI
-1193 APGSVGSAGNV
+1193 APGSVGSAGSV
-1204 NGTSTGSTR
+1204 NGTASGSTR
-1213 ESVRTGTGSGVF
+1213 ESVRIGTGSGVF

-1231 QVEWGVKLNF
+1231 QVEWGIRLNF

>member
-1 MALSRNRG
+1 MSFKRLALVTLVVTCVLAASTV
-9 FSPSPRLLAG
+9 LLA
-19 HDYLFPNLVQEKTK
+19 
-33 MSLKRLFLVAL
+33 
-44 VFAAVLIMGISA
+44 
-56 IGQTTVSQGSIQG
+56 QTTVSQGSIQG
-69 TITDPSG
+69 TVTDPSG
-76 AVVGGAQITITHKS
+76 AVVGGAKITITHKA
-90 TGQVISTTST
+90 TGQVITTAST

-110 IPGDYVLRAEAKGF
+110 IPGDYVLRVEAKGF
-124 RTAQQAFA
+124 RTAERAYA

-149 TSQVVEVQASSIQV
+149 ASQVVEVQASSIQV

-205 MFDPTKAGYS
+205 TFDPTKAGYS
-215 SVSINGVFGRTPRIE
+215 SISINGVFGRTPRIE
-230 LDGIDISDETVG
+230 LDGVDISDETVG

-277 TTRSGSNDIHG
+277 TTRSGTNDIHG
-288 QAFYDFRGRDAGT
+288 QAFYNFRGRDAGT
-301 ASFPGAQVG
+301 ASFPGGQVG

-345 PLVIPAPFSQLSG
+345 PLVIPAPFSALSG
-358 GFLSPFRDTAITG
+358 GFLSPFRDSEVTG

-378 KDVHVF
+378 KDIHVF
-384 YRFTYNWNK
+384 YRFTYNWNR
-393 SEANFGYNY
+393 SDANFGYNY
-402 QVYSNRD
+402 QVYENRD
-409 NTPSDAVGVDWNKG
+409 NTPSDAAGFDWNKG
-423 AWSHSFRFGYL
+423 SWSHSIRFGYL
-434 KFHNLIGDSTQGAS
+434 KFHNLIGDATKGAS
-448 FYNPLPTSEIIVV
+448 FFNPLPTSEILVADLGI
-461 NQGVQLSGPN
+461 QLSGPN

-501 MGYNDINGGGFASF
+501 IGYNNINGGGFASF

-523 ISSGTGPVNLI
+523 TV
-534 TGASTGAASNPVNYP
+534 STGCGTPGNVVTCP
-549 FLQADIGNG
+549 FLQAIIGNG

-571 AGGQHDNRFQ
+571 AGGQKDNRFQ
-581 FYVGDSWKWKPNFT
+581 WYLGDSWKMKPNFT
-595 VTYGLRYNRDTGR
+595 WTYGLRYNRDTGR
-608 SDADLAPIPC
+608 SDSDLAPIPC
-618 SAVSGIAAPCTGSAP
+618 SASGAGGPCAGSTP
-633 LLNQWGAGLGNQ
+633 LLNQFGYGVDNQGTPLGNA
-645 VSQPNTQFGPQ
+645 VRQPNTQFGPQ
-656 IGFAWDPTKKGKT
+656 VGFAWDPTKKGKT

-693 KLAQGLFF
+693 KLAKGLFF
-701 QSAQL
+701 QSAIL
-706 GCNGFTGVP
+706 GCGGGGA
-715 GSVSFAI
+715 GSVSFPM
-722 PGAPGGAVT
+722 PGTATGSVT
-731 SIDGKDLATQ
+731 SINGVDLATG
-741 VCGNPL
+741 VCFQPL

-753 VSALQ
+753 VYDLQ
-758 QEFQAAVKAQ
+758 QQFQAAVKAQ
-768 GPTANPSFVG
+768 GPVANPSYVA

-805 VGFQHE
+805 FGMQHE
-811 IWRGGVLTADYIRN
+811 IWKGGVLTADYIRN
-825 VSTRFMLTIDQNHVG
+825 VSTRFMLTIDENHVG
-840 DARFLDLP
+840 DARFLDTT
-848 AAVNALNATV
+848 AATTAITTTTAGLGCAG
-858 GAGCPQATIVN
+858 GASAAAINCAIAA
-869 GAVVGGP
+869 GANIGNF
-876 AAVDCFLAA
+876 AA
-885 NPGAGIDSFAGNGLD
+885 NGLD

-911 VSGAAF
+911 ASGAAF
-917 GGINRNVGV
+917 GGINRNMGV
-926 GDFEVPEGRSTYNA
+926 GDFELPEGRSVYNA

-947 QLANPM
+947 QVANPM
-953 PGFTSMNLTV
+953 PLVSSLNTTI
-963 AYTLSRFVGDGGN
+963 AYTLSRFQGDGGN
-976 DQFFSATPA
+976 DQFFSAVAA

-990 SYFTGPTNLDRT
+990 SYFTGPTSLDRT
-1002 DAFKFGLTMEVAHHG
+1002 DAFKFGMTAEFAHHG

-1030 PTNVILLE
+1030 PSTMFLQESNS
-1038 PNPANNGIT
+1038 AAGGIE
-1047 STAGIFHSDLTG
+1047 SSAGIFHSDLTG
-1059 DGTVQDLLPVSGQS
+1059 DGTNEDILPTQPGQS
-1073 VGKPGQFM
+1073 VGKPGQFG
-1081 RSLSPT
+1081 RSVSAT
-1087 GLVDAINSWNSTQA
+1087 GLTNVINSWNSTQA

-1124 LQATKPFV
+1124 LQAYKPFI
-1132 APPPSNPVG
+1132 APPPPNAVG

-1152 AWPIKLTERFNI
+1152 AWPIKITERFNI

-1181 EVGFLPY
+1181 EFGALPY

-1193 APGSVGSAGNV
+1193 APGSVGNAGSV
-1204 NGTSTGSTR
+1204 NGTSSGDTR
-1213 ESVRTGTGSGVF
+1213 NSLRTGTGSGVF

-1231 QVEWGVKLNF
+1231 QVEWGIRLNF

>member
-1 MALSRNRG
+1 MSFKRLAMFTLLVTCVLAASTV
-9 FSPSPRLLAG
+9 LLA
-19 HDYLFPNLVQEKTK
+19 
-33 MSLKRLFLVAL
+33 
-44 VFAAVLIMGISA
+44 
-56 IGQTTVSQGSIQG
+56 QTTVSQGSIQG

-76 AVVGGAQITITHKS
+76 AVVGGAKITITHKA
-90 TGQVISTTST
+90 TGQVITTASTS
-100 NSGTFNSGGL
+100 SGTYNSGGL
-110 IPGDYVLRAEAKGF
+110 IPGDYTLRVEAKGF
-124 RTAQQAFA
+124 RTSERQFA

-142 IKLEVGE
+142 TKLEVGE
-149 TSQVVEVQASSIQV
+149 ASQVVEVQASSIQV

-205 MFDPTKAGYS
+205 TFDPTKAGYS
-215 SVSINGVFGRTPRIE
+215 SISINGVFGRTPRIE
-230 LDGIDISDETVG
+230 LDGVDISDETVG

-277 TTRSGSNDIHG
+277 TTRSGTNDIHG
-288 QAFYDFRGRDAGT
+288 QAFYNFRGRDAGT

-310 YYQRNNFGG
+310 YYQRNNYGG

-345 PLVIPAPFSQLSG
+345 PIVVPAPFNALTG
-358 GFLSPFRDTAITG
+358 GFLSPFRDAEVTG

-378 KDVHVF
+378 KNIHVF
-384 YRFTYNWNK
+384 YRYTYNWNK
-393 SEANFGYNY
+393 SEANFGYDY
-402 QVYSNRD
+402 QVYKNRD
-409 NTPSDAVGVDWNKG
+409 YTPSDAVGVDISQG
-423 AWSHSFRFGYL
+423 SWSHSFRFGYL

-448 FYNPLPTSEIIVV
+448 FFNPLPTSEILVADL
-461 NQGVQLSGPN
+461 GVQLSGPN

-501 MGYNDINGGGFASF
+501 IGYNDINGGGFASF
-515 FGIAPLDF
+515 FGIAPLDVTV
-523 ISSGTGPVNLI
+523 SGACAKPGDVTSCAL
-534 TGASTGAASNPVNYP
+534 
-549 FLQADIGNG
+549 LQSILGNG
-558 QGFFTEKPNFGYP
+558 QGFFTEKPNFGFP
-571 AGGQHDNRFQ
+571 AGGQLDHRFQ

-595 VTYGLRYNRDTGR
+595 LTYGLRYNRDTGR
-608 SDADLAPIPC
+608 SDSDLASIPC
-618 SAVSGIAAPCTGSAP
+618 SVVTVNAPCAGSTP
-633 LLNQWGAGLGNQ
+633 LLNQFGPGLGAP
-645 VSQPNTQFGPQ
+645 VKQPNTQFGPQ
-656 IGFAWDPTKKGKT
+656 VGFAWDPTKKGKT

-701 QSAQL
+701 QSQTLSCGGA
-706 GCNGFTGVP
+706 GTTFFP
-715 GSVSFAI
+715 I
-722 PGAPGGAVT
+722 PGAPGGGGAPPGFVN
-731 SIDGKDLATQ
+731 SINGVDLGSG
-741 VCGNPL
+741 VCGQPL
-747 SVAGPL
+747 SISGPL
-753 VSALQ
+753 VFDLQ

-768 GPTANPSFVG
+768 GPTSNPSFIG
-778 NTLQISQPEGLSAF
+778 NTLKVSSPIQGLSAF

-805 VGFQHE
+805 FGMQHE
-811 IWRGGVLTADYIRN
+811 IWKGGVLTADYIRN

-840 DARFLDLP
+840 DARFLS
-848 AAVNALNATV
+848 V
-858 GAGCPQATIVN
+858 GAANTAIANTLAACGVATIDLAIASCPGLHATG
-869 GAVVGGP
+869 GASINDF
-876 AAVDCFLAA
+876 AA
-885 NPGAGIDSFAGNGLD
+885 NGLD
-900 SGNALGSGPAN
+900 SGNAFGGGGPAGA
-911 VSGAAF
+911 SGAAF

-926 GDFEVPEGRSTYNA
+926 GDFEMPEGRSTYNA

-976 DQFFSATPA
+976 DQFFSATA
-985 DFNNP
+985 VDFNNP
-990 SYFTGPTNLDRT
+990 SYFTGPTSLDRT

-1030 PTNVILLE
+1030 PSTPFLQA
-1038 PNPANNGIT
+1038 ANGGSAAGVT
-1047 STAGIFHSDLTG
+1047 STGEIFRTDLTG
-1059 DGTVQDLLPVSGQS
+1059 DGTVQDIFPTASGQAA
-1073 VGKPGQFM
+1073 GKPGQFG
-1081 RSLSPT
+1081 RSVSSTQLSN
-1087 GLVDAINSWNSTQA
+1087 LINGWNSTTA
-1101 GTLTPAGQALVGA
+1101 GSLTPAGQALVGA

-1124 LQATKPFV
+1124 LGAVKPYV
-1132 APPPSNPVG
+1132 IAPPPGAVG
-1141 NGIFREVSTTL
+1141 NGVFREVSTTL
-1152 AWPIKLTERFNI
+1152 AWPIKLTERFSL

-1172 VFNLANFGQ
+1172 VFNLANFGI
-1181 EVGFLPY
+1181 ENGFLTN
-1188 SLTPF
+1188 SVTPF
-1193 APGSVGSAGNV
+1193 APGSTAPAGNV
-1204 NGTSTGSTR
+1204 NGTSAGSTR
-1213 ESVRTGTGSGVF
+1213 ESLRVGTGSGVF

-1231 QVEWGVKLNF
+1231 QVEWGIRLNF

>member
-1 MALSRNRG
+1 
-9 FSPSPRLLAG
+9 
-19 HDYLFPNLVQEKTK
+19 
-33 MSLKRLFLVAL
+33 MSLKRLFFVAL
-44 VFAAVLIMGISA
+44 VFTAVLIMGTSVIA
-56 IGQTTVSQGSIQG
+56 QTTVSQGSIQG
-69 TITDPSG
+69 TVTDPSG
-76 AVVGGAQITITHKS
+76 AVVGGAKITITHKA
-90 TGQVISTTST
+90 TGQVITTAST

-110 IPGDYVLRAEAKGF
+110 IPGDYVLRVEAKGF

-132 VQVGVTSSGN
+132 VQVGVTSSGS
-142 IKLEVGE
+142 IKLELGE
-149 TSQVVEVQASSIQV
+149 TSQVVEVQASTIQV

-205 MFDPTKAGYS
+205 TFDPTKAGYS
-215 SVSINGVFGRTPRIE
+215 SISINGVFGRTPRIE

-301 ASFPGAQVG
+301 AAFPGAQVG

-332 FIDGERM
+332 FMDGERM
-339 KQDGLL
+339 KQDGIL
-345 PLVIPAPFSQLSG
+345 PLVIPAPFSALSG
-358 GFLSPFRDTAITG
+358 GFLSPFRDSEVTG

-393 SEANFGYNY
+393 SEANFNYNY

-409 NTPSDAVGVDWNKG
+409 NTPSHAVGVDWSKG
-423 AWSHSFRFGYL
+423 SWSHSVRFGYL
-434 KFHNLIGDSTQGAS
+434 KFHNLIGDATQGAS
-448 FYNPLPTSEIIVV
+448 FFNPLPNDEVIV
-461 NQGVQLSGPN
+461 NDLGLQLSGPN

-501 MGYNDINGGGFASF
+501 IGFNDINGGGFASF
-515 FGIAPLDF
+515 FGIAPLAVTT
-523 ISSGTGPVNLI
+523 STSCAVPGQI
-534 TGASTGAASNPVNYP
+534 TSCALLAGV
-549 FLQADIGNG
+549 LGNG
-558 QGFFTEKPNFGYP
+558 QGFFTEKPAFGYP

-581 FYVGDSWKWKPNFT
+581 FYLGDSWKMKPNFT
-595 VTYGLRYNRDTGR
+595 WTYGLRYNRDTGR
-608 SDADLAPIPC
+608 SDSDLSSIPC
-618 SAVSGIAAPCTGSAP
+618 SAVAAGPLAASAPCSGSTP
-633 LLNQWGAGLGNQ
+633 LLDQFGPGLGNP
-645 VSQPNTQFGPQ
+645 VNQPNTQFGPQ
-656 IGFAWDPTKKGKT
+656 VGFAWDPTKKGKT

-693 KLAQGLFF
+693 KLAKGLFF
-701 QSAQL
+701 QEAAL
-706 GCNGFTGVP
+706 GCNGP
-715 GSVSFAI
+715 GATTFNI
-722 PGAPGGAVT
+722 PGQGNVT
-731 SIDGKDLATQ
+731 SINGVDLGSG
-741 VCGNPL
+741 VCGQPL
-747 SVAGPL
+747 SVGGPL
-753 VSALQ
+753 LFDLQ

-768 GPTANPSFVG
+768 GPTANPSYIG
-778 NTLQISQPEGLSAF
+778 NTLMVSNSIQGLAAF

-805 VGFQHE
+805 VGMQHE
-811 IWRGGVLTADYIRN
+811 IWKGGVLTADYIRN

-840 DARFLDLP
+840 DARFLD
-848 AAVNALNATV
+848 VNAANTAIAKTLANCGVATV
-858 GAGCPQATIVN
+858 AAAT
-869 GAVVGGP
+869 A
-876 AAVDCFLAA
+876 
-885 NPGAGIDSFAGNGLD
+885 PGAICAATGNPITINDFASNGLD
-900 SGNALGSGPAN
+900 SGNVFGGGPAN
-911 VSGAAF
+911 LSGAAF
-917 GGINRNVGV
+917 GGVNRNVGV
-926 GDFEVPEGRSTYNA
+926 GAFEMPEGRSTYNA

-976 DQFFSATPA
+976 DQFFSAA
-985 DFNNP
+985 ASDNNNP
-990 SYFTGPTNLDRT
+990 GYFTGPTSLDRT
-1002 DAFKFGLTMEVAHHG
+1002 DAFKFGLTAEVAHHG

-1025 FGTAH
+1025 FGTPH
-1030 PTNVILLE
+1030 PSTIQLLA
-1038 PNPANNGIT
+1038 ANGGTQNGVT
-1047 STAGIFHSDLTG
+1047 STAEIFHSDLTG
-1059 DGTVQDLLPVSGQS
+1059 DGTVQDILPTNPGQAA
-1073 VGKPGQFM
+1073 GKPGQFM
-1081 RSLSPT
+1081 RSVSPT
-1087 GLVDAINSWNSTQA
+1087 ALTNVINSWNSTVA
-1101 GTLTPAGQALVGA
+1101 GTLTPAGQSLVA
-1114 GLFTTAQLQA
+1114 DGLFTAGQLQA
-1124 LQATKPFV
+1124 LQAYKPFL
-1132 APPPSNPVG
+1132 APPPPGAVG

-1152 AWPIKLTERFNI
+1152 AWPIKITERFNI

-1172 VFNLANFGQ
+1172 VFNLANFGN
-1181 EVGFLPY
+1181 EFGPLPY
-1188 SLTPF
+1188 SLTPY
-1193 APGSVGSAGNV
+1193 APGAIGNAGSV
-1204 NGTSTGSTR
+1204 NGTASGSTR
-1213 ESVRTGTGSGVF
+1213 ESLRTGTGSGIF

-1231 QVEWGVKLNF
+1231 QVEWGLRLNF

>member
-1 MALSRNRG
+1 MSFKRFALFALLVACVLAVSTM
-9 FSPSPRLLAG
+9 LLA
-19 HDYLFPNLVQEKTK
+19 
-33 MSLKRLFLVAL
+33 
-44 VFAAVLIMGISA
+44 
-56 IGQTTVSQGSIQG
+56 QTTVSQGSIQG
-69 TITDPSG
+69 TVTDPSG
-76 AVVGGAQITITHKS
+76 AVVGGAKITITHKA
-90 TGQVISTTST
+90 TGQVITTTST

-110 IPGDYVLRAEAKGF
+110 IPGDYVLRIEAKGF
-124 RTAQQAFA
+124 RTAQQAYA
-132 VQVGVTSSGN
+132 VQVGITSSGN
-142 IKLEVGE
+142 IKLEVGD

-205 MFDPTKAGYS
+205 TFDPTKAGYS
-215 SVSINGVFGRTPRIE
+215 SISINGVFGRTPRIE
-230 LDGIDISDETVG
+230 LDGVDISDETVG

-277 TTRSGSNDIHG
+277 TTRSGTNDIHG
-288 QAFYDFRGRDAGT
+288 QAFYNFRGRDAGT
-301 ASFPGAQVG
+301 AAFPGAQVG

-345 PLVIPAPFSQLSG
+345 PLVVPAPFSQLSG
-358 GFLSPFRDTAITG
+358 GFLSPFRDSEVTG

-423 AWSHSFRFGYL
+423 SWSHSIRFGYL
-434 KFHNLIGDSTQGAS
+434 KFHNLIGDSTAGAT
-448 FYNPLPTSEIIVV
+448 FYNPIPTAEIEVADL
-461 NQGVQLSGPN
+461 GLQLSGPN

-501 MGYNDINGGGFASF
+501 IGYNDINGGGFASF
-515 FGIAPLDF
+515 FGNAPLD
-523 ISSGTGPVNLI
+523 IVVTGTGPVNLI
-534 TGASTGAASNPVNYP
+534 TGATAGAVNDPTAYP
-549 FLQADIGNG
+549 LLEAVLGNG

-581 FYVGDSWKWKPNFT
+581 FYLGDSWKMKPNFT
-595 VTYGLRYNRDTGR
+595 WTYGLRYNRDTGR
-608 SDADLAPIPC
+608 SDSDLGVIPC
-618 SAVSGIAAPCTGSAP
+618 SVVNPATITPPCTGSAP
-633 LLNQWGAGLGNQ
+633 LLDQFGPGLGNQ
-645 VSQPNTQFGPQ
+645 VKQPNTQFGPQ
-656 IGFAWDPTKKGKT
+656 VGFAWDPTKKGKT

-693 KLAQGLFF
+693 KLATGLFF
-701 QSAQL
+701 QDSVL
-706 GCNGFTGVP
+706 SCGFGGPGTTSFTLVP
-715 GSVSFAI
+715 GNT
-722 PGAPGGAVT
+722 VT
-731 SIDGKDLATQ
+731 SVTANGTTYDLATQ

-747 SVAGPL
+747 SVSGPL
-753 VSALQ
+753 VFDLQ
-758 QEFQAAVKAQ
+758 QEYQAAVKAR
-768 GPTANPSFVG
+768 GPSANPSYVG
-778 NTLQISQPEGLSAF
+778 NTLEISTPLEGLAAF

-805 VGFQHE
+805 VGMQHE
-811 IWRGGVLTADYIRN
+811 IWKGGVLTADYIRN

-840 DARFLDLP
+840 DARFLDT
-848 AAVNALNATV
+848 AAATTAIGTTT
-858 GAGCPQATIVN
+858 GAFGCAGGATAAAIN
-869 GAVVGGP
+869 CAIAAGASIN
-876 AAVDCFLAA
+876 D
-885 NPGAGIDSFAGNGLD
+885 FAGNGLD
-900 SGNALGSGPAN
+900 SANAVDGGGLPAN
-911 VSGAAF
+911 LSGAAF
-917 GGINRNVGV
+917 GGINRNVGP
-926 GDFEVPEGRSTYNA
+926 GDFEMPEGRSTYNA

-947 QLANPM
+947 QVANPA
-953 PGFTSMNLTV
+953 PGFSSMNLTV

-976 DQFFSATPA
+976 DQFFSATAA

-990 SYFTGPTNLDRT
+990 SYFTGPTSLDRT
-1002 DAFKFGLTMEVAHHG
+1002 DQFKFGLTMEVAHHG

-1030 PTNVILLE
+1030 PSTPFLLA
-1038 PNPANNGIT
+1038 ANGGASAGVT
-1047 STAGIFHSDLTG
+1047 STGEIFRTDLTG
-1059 DGTVQDLLPVSGQS
+1059 DGTDQDIFPTSSGQAA
-1073 VGKPGQFM
+1073 GKPGQFD
-1081 RSLSPT
+1081 RSVSPT
-1087 GLVDAINSWNSTQA
+1087 GLANLINSWNSTTA

-1114 GLFTTAQLQA
+1114 GLFTVAQLQQLGA
-1124 LQATKPFV
+1124 VKPYV
-1132 APPPSNPVG
+1132 APPPPGAVG
-1141 NGIFREVSTTL
+1141 NGVFREVSTTL
-1152 AWPIKLTERFNI
+1152 AWPIKITERFNI

-1172 VFNLANFGQ
+1172 VFNLANFGI
-1181 EVGFLPY
+1181 EGGALPNQT
-1188 SLTPF
+1188 TPF
-1193 APGSVGSAGNV
+1193 AAGSTGSAGNV
-1204 NGTSTGSTR
+1204 NGTATGLTR
-1213 ESVRTGTGSGVF
+1213 ESLRTGTGSGVF

-1231 QVEWGVKLNF
+1231 QVEWGIRLNF

>member
-1 MALSRNRG
+1 MSFKRVALLTLLVTCVLAS
-9 FSPSPRLLAG
+9 STLLLA
-19 HDYLFPNLVQEKTK
+19 
-33 MSLKRLFLVAL
+33 
-44 VFAAVLIMGISA
+44 
-56 IGQTTVSQGSIQG
+56 QTTVGQGSIQG

-76 AVVGGAQITITHKS
+76 AVVGGAKITITHKA
-90 TGQVISTTST
+90 TGQVITTTST
-100 NSGTFNSGGL
+100 NSGTFNSGAL
-110 IPGDYVLRAEAKGF
+110 IPGDYVLRVEAKGF
-124 RTAQQAFA
+124 RTSERAYA

-149 TSQVVEVQASSIQV
+149 ASQVVEVQASSVQV

-174 TGDQIDKLPVD
+174 TGDQIDRLPVD

-205 MFDPTKAGYS
+205 TFDPTKAGYS
-215 SVSINGVFGRTPRIE
+215 SISINGVFGRTPRIE
-230 LDGIDISDETVG
+230 LDGVDISDETVG
-242 TTTQNV
+242 TTTQNI

-277 TTRSGSNDIHG
+277 TTRSGSNELHG
-288 QAFYDFRGRDAGT
+288 QAFYNFRGRDSGVA
-301 ASFPGAQVG
+301 AFPGGETG

-345 PLVIPAPFSQLSG
+345 PLVVPAPFSQLSG
-358 GFLSPFRDTAITG
+358 GFLSPFRDSEVTG

-423 AWSHSFRFGYL
+423 SWSHSIRFGYL
-434 KFHNLIGDSTQGAS
+434 KFHNLIGDSTAGAT
-448 FYNPLPTSEIIVV
+448 FYNPIPTAEIEVADL
-461 NQGVQLSGPN
+461 GLQLSGPN

-501 MGYNDINGGGFASF
+501 IGYNDINGGGFASF
-515 FGIAPLDF
+515 FGNAPLD
-523 ISSGTGPVNLI
+523 IVVTGTGPVNLI
-534 TGASTGAASNPVNYP
+534 TGATEGAVNDPTAYP
-549 FLQADIGNG
+549 LLEAVLGNG

-581 FYVGDSWKWKPNFT
+581 FYLGDSWKMKPNFT
-595 VTYGLRYNRDTGR
+595 WTYGLRYNRDTGR
-608 SDADLAPIPC
+608 SDSDLGVIPC
-618 SAVSGIAAPCTGSAP
+618 SVVNPATITPPCTGSAP
-633 LLNQWGAGLGNQ
+633 LLDQFGPGLGNQ
-645 VSQPNTQFGPQ
+645 VKQPNTQFGPQ
-656 IGFAWDPTKKGKT
+656 VGFAWDPTKKGKT

-693 KLAQGLFF
+693 KLATGLFF
-701 QSAQL
+701 QDSVL
-706 GCNGFTGVP
+706 SCGFGGPGTTSFTLVP
-715 GSVSFAI
+715 GNT
-722 PGAPGGAVT
+722 VT
-731 SIDGKDLATQ
+731 SVTANGTTYDLATQ

-747 SVAGPL
+747 SVSGPL
-753 VSALQ
+753 VFDLQ
-758 QEFQAAVKAQ
+758 QEYQAAVKAR
-768 GPTANPSFVG
+768 GPSANPSYVG
-778 NTLQISQPEGLSAF
+778 NTLEISTPLEGLAAF

-805 VGFQHE
+805 VGMQHE
-811 IWRGGVLTADYIRN
+811 IWKGGVLTADYIRN

-840 DARFLDLP
+840 DARFLDT
-848 AAVNALNATV
+848 AAATTAIGTTT
-858 GAGCPQATIVN
+858 GAFGCAGGATAAAIN
-869 GAVVGGP
+869 CAIAAGASIN
-876 AAVDCFLAA
+876 D
-885 NPGAGIDSFAGNGLD
+885 FAGNGLD
-900 SGNALGSGPAN
+900 SANAVDGGGLPAN
-911 VSGAAF
+911 LSGAAF
-917 GGINRNVGV
+917 GGINRNVGP
-926 GDFEVPEGRSTYNA
+926 GDFEMPEGRSTYNA

-947 QLANPM
+947 QVANPA
-953 PGFTSMNLTV
+953 PGFSSMNLTV

-976 DQFFSATPA
+976 DQFFSATAA

-990 SYFTGPTNLDRT
+990 SYFTGPTSLDRT
-1002 DAFKFGLTMEVAHHG
+1002 DQFKFGLTMEVAHHG

-1030 PTNVILLE
+1030 PSTPFLLA
-1038 PNPANNGIT
+1038 ANGGASAGVT
-1047 STAGIFHSDLTG
+1047 STGEIFRTDLTG
-1059 DGTVQDLLPVSGQS
+1059 DGTDQDIFPTSSGQAA
-1073 VGKPGQFM
+1073 GKPGQFD
-1081 RSLSPT
+1081 RSVSPT
-1087 GLVDAINSWNSTQA
+1087 GLANLINSWNSTTA

-1114 GLFTTAQLQA
+1114 GLFTVAQLQQLGA
-1124 LQATKPFV
+1124 VKPYV
-1132 APPPSNPVG
+1132 APPPPGAVG
-1141 NGIFREVSTTL
+1141 NGVFREVSTTL
-1152 AWPIKLTERFNI
+1152 AWPIKITERFNI

-1172 VFNLANFGQ
+1172 VFNLANFGI
-1181 EVGFLPY
+1181 EGGALPNQT
-1188 SLTPF
+1188 TPF
-1193 APGSVGSAGNV
+1193 AAGSTGSAGNV
-1204 NGTSTGSTR
+1204 NGTATGLTR
-1213 ESVRTGTGSGVF
+1213 ESLRTGTGSGVF

-1231 QVEWGVKLNF
+1231 QVEWGIRLNF

>member
-1 MALSRNRG
+1 
-9 FSPSPRLLAG
+9 
-19 HDYLFPNLVQEKTK
+19 
-33 MSLKRLFLVAL
+33 MSLKRLFVVAL
-44 VFAAVLIMGISA
+44 VFAVVLMLGTSVIA
-56 IGQTTVSQGSIQG
+56 QTTVSQGSIQG
-69 TITDPSG
+69 TVTDPSG
-76 AVVGGAQITITHKS
+76 AVVGGAKITITHKE
-90 TGQVISTTST
+90 TGQVITTTST

-110 IPGDYVLRAEAKGF
+110 IPGDYVLRVEAKGF

-132 VQVGVTSSGN
+132 VQVGVTSSGS
-142 IKLEVGE
+142 IKLELGE

-205 MFDPTKAGYS
+205 TFDPTKAGYS
-215 SVSINGVFGRTPRIE
+215 SISINGVFGRTPRIE
-230 LDGIDISDETVG
+230 LDGVDISDETVG

-277 TTRSGSNDIHG
+277 TTRSGTNDIHG
-288 QAFYDFRGRDAGT
+288 QAFYNFRGRDAGT
-301 ASFPGAQVG
+301 AAFPGAQVG

-345 PLVIPAPFSQLSG
+345 PLVIPAPFNQLSG
-358 GFLSPFRDTAITG
+358 GFLSPFRDSEVTG

-434 KFHNLIGDSTQGAS
+434 KFHNLIGDSTAGAS
-448 FYNPLPTSEIIVV
+448 FYNPLPTSEILVAD
-461 NQGVQLSGPN
+461 QGVQLSGPN

-489 SKVYGSHVFRFG
+489 SKVYGSHIFRFG
-501 MGYNDINGGGFASF
+501 IGYNDINGGGFASF

-523 ISSGTGPVNLI
+523 IETVTGPVNLI
-534 TGASTGAASNPVNYP
+534 TGATTGAANNPVNYP

-558 QGFFTEKPNFGYP
+558 QGFFTEKPAFGYP

-581 FYVGDSWKWKPNFT
+581 FYLGDSWKMKPNFT
-595 VTYGLRYNRDTGR
+595 WTYGLRYNRDTGR
-608 SDADLAPIPC
+608 SDSDLGSIPC
-618 SAVSGIAAPCTGSAP
+618 SAVAAGPLAASAPCTGSTP
-633 LLNQWGAGLGNQ
+633 LLNQWGTGLGNP
-645 VSQPNTQFGPQ
+645 VNQPNTQFGPQ
-656 IGFAWDPTKKGKT
+656 VGFAWDPTKKGKT

-701 QSAQL
+701 QQATLS
-706 GCNGFTGVP
+706 CNNFTGVP

-731 SIDGKDLATQ
+731 SINGVDLATG

-753 VSALQ
+753 VFDLQ

-768 GPTANPSFVG
+768 GPTSNPSYIP
-778 NTLQISQPEGLSAF
+778 NTLQVSQREGLSIF
-792 DPNFRNA
+792 DPQFRNA

-805 VGFQHE
+805 VGMQHE
-811 IWRGGVLTADYIRN
+811 IWKGGVLTADYIRN
-825 VSTRFMLTIDQNHVG
+825 VSTRFMLTIDENHVG
-840 DARFLDLP
+840 DARFLDT
-848 AAVNALNATV
+848 AAASSAIGKTLTACGATTID
-858 GAGCPQATIVN
+858 GAIASCPGLHPTGG
-869 GAVVGGP
+869 GANIN
-876 AAVDCFLAA
+876 D
-885 NPGAGIDSFAGNGLD
+885 FAGNGLD
-900 SGNALGSGPAN
+900 SGNPLGSGPAN
-911 VSGAAF
+911 LSGAAF

-926 GDFEVPEGRSTYNA
+926 GDFEIPEGRSTYNA

-953 PGFTSMNLTV
+953 PGFASMNLTV
-963 AYTLSRFVGDGGN
+963 AYTLSRFLGDGGN
-976 DQFFSATPA
+976 DQFFSAIAT

-990 SYFTGPTNLDRT
+990 SYFTGPTSLDRT

-1030 PTNVILLE
+1030 PSSVILQE
-1038 PNPANNGIT
+1038 PNQANNGIN
-1047 STAGIFHSDLTG
+1047 SEAGIFHTDLTG
-1059 DGTVQDLLPVSGQS
+1059 DGTTQDFLPSPGQY

-1087 GLVDAINSWNSTQA
+1087 GLVNAINSWNSTDA

-1114 GLFTTAQLQA
+1114 GLFTTGQLQA
-1124 LQATKPFV
+1124 LQATKPYL

-1172 VFNLANFGQ
+1172 VFNLANFG
-1181 EVGFLPY
+1181 EEFGAIPY

-1193 APGSVGSAGNV
+1193 SPGSVGPAGSV

-1213 ESVRTGTGSGVF
+1213 ESLRVGTGSGVF

-1231 QVEWGVKLNF
+1231 QVEWGLRLNF